1 MRTWRGLPPAKF
13 RPDLDGSLVDSV
25 TRDAARLVTENRQL
39 PDIQRYAQFVDPKA
53 DPEAARTV
61 VLSAFEHAPH
71 HVALLAEAWRARY
84 PSWIPAID
92 FAVGV
97 VALSE
102 DPDTIEIPDTR
113 FGPTCGDGDGRYQL
127 TDRIDRGS
135 RGVVYRGIDRTL
147 STDGDPV
154 VVAVKFLPCPEADT
168 KLLLREAGAARRVA
182 HAGVARILDAGI
194 LHEPMARRLGFH
206 EACLFLIQEFVDGPP
221 LWVWR
226 ACHPERTADECGRI
240 VDQLREAVGACHAE
254 GVVHGDLTPANVVI
268 DADGRARLVDFGRA
282 NWGMDESRRPLDESA
297 DRDQLRA
304 IQAWLVHD
312 LPLHRRV
319 RRSVRMGLLKILG
332 VLAALVILV
341 KCRW

>member
-1 MRTWRGLPPAKF
+1 MRTWLGLPPAKF
-13 RPDLDGSLVDSV
+13 QPDLDGSLVDSV
-25 TRDAARLVTENRQL
+25 TRDAARVVTENRQL

-53 DPEAARTV
+53 DPEAARKV
-61 VLSAFEHAPH
+61 VLAAFGHAPH
-71 HVALLAEAWRARY
+71 HVALLADAWRARY

-102 DPDTIEIPDTR
+102 DPDTIEIPATR
-113 FGPTCGDGDGRYQL
+113 FGPTCDDGEGRYQL

-206 EACLFLIQEFVDGPP
+206 ASCLFLIQEFIEGAP

-240 VDQLREAVGACHAE
+240 IDQLREAVAACHAE

-282 NWGMDESRRPLDESA
+282 NWAVDESRRPLDESA